1 MRTKQQIIAD
11 IGGYGRGFLLNAT
24 SIQRRISDLADI
36 EFAAQEVREALEG
49 AFDALEDKRDP
60 KWFGYAKDGQR
71 YFSESEEYAERNSTC
86 MIAPLY
92 DEHDKQVWLSGG
104 S

>member
-1 MRTKQQIIAD
+1 MRTKQQIISD
-11 IGGYGRGFLLNAT
+11 ISGYTRGFLHNAT
-24 SIQRRISDLADI
+24 SIQRRINDLADI
-36 EFAAQEVREALEG
+36 EFAAQEARETLEAVLDG
-49 AFDALEDKRDP
+49 LEDKREP

-71 YFSESEEYAERNSTC
+71 YFSESEDYADRNSTC

-104 S
+104 N